1 MDTEKLEEYFKKFPG
16 IGSRQAKRFVYFLL
30 TEGGVFAKDLASL
43 ISDLPD
49 KVFQC
54 SECLRFFQK
63 RNGEKMCDL
72 CSDATRDTKMLL
84 VVEKDIDL
92 EMVKKSGVYAGAFF
106 VLGGLLPIL
115 EKNPTK
121 KIRIKELVK
130 KIERTAEKHKLKEII
145 LAFSLNAEGENTL
158 QYVKKT
164 LEPLSKK
171 EGFTISTLGRGF
183 STGLELEYSD
193 AETLENALKNRS

>member
-1 MDTEKLEEYFKKFPG
+1 MKAKLITYNENSGTVNE
-16 IGSRQAKRFVYFLL
+16 RQCKYWL
-30 TEGGVFAKDLASL
+30 
-43 ISDLPD
+43 
-49 KVFQC
+49 C
-54 SECLRFFQK
+54 HSEDPQVIAVQI
-63 RNGEKMCDL
+63 N
-72 CSDATRDTKMLL
+72 T
-84 VVEKDIDL
+84 
-92 EMVKKSGVYAGAFF
+92 
-106 VLGGLLPIL
+106 